1 MTARVAP
8 ALEPLAGGHGRRATL
23 RSVFESITAESC
35 PYRYNFHLHSVFSD
49 GCLTADAIISQAIQH
64 GLEGLTITDHHSVD
78 GYFAARRWLDHRH
91 QDGWGHGPS
100 LSLWTGVEITAEL
113 LGTAVHILG
122 YDFDPN
128 GVAIAPYLT
137 GQEVEGDELRSA
149 GAVIQAIHRSG
160 GIAVLAHPMR
170 YRLAAELLVDAA
182 AALGIDGLE
191 AFYAYKNP
199 EPWAASPEQTAR
211 SLQLAEQ
218 FDLLTTCGTD
228 SHGPSILRRL

>member
-49 GCLTADAIISQAIQH
+49 GCLTADAIISQALQY

-78 GYFAARRWLDHRH
+78 GYFAARRWLERRRREGW
-91 QDGWGHGPS
+91 DGGDGFS
-100 LSLWTGVEITAEL
+100 IWTGVEITAEL
-113 LGTAVHILG
+113 LGTTVHILG
-122 YDFDPN
+122 YDFEPDVP
-128 GVAIAPYLT
+128 AIAPYLT
-137 GQEVEGDELRSA
+137 GQEVEGELRSA
-149 GAVIQAIHRSG
+149 AAVIRAIHRSG
-160 GIAVLAHPMR
+160 GLAVLAHPMR
-170 YRLAAELLVDAA
+170 YRLGAELLVDAA

-199 EPWAASPEQTAR
+199 EPWAASPAQTER
-211 SLQLAEQ
+211 SLRLAAQ
-218 FDLLTTCGTD
+218 FNLLTTCGTD
-228 SHGPSILRRL
+228 SHGPNILRRL